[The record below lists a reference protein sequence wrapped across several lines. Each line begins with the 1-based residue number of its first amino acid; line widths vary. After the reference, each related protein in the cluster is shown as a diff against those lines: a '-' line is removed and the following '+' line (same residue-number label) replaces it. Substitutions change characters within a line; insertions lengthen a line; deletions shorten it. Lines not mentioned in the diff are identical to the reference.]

1 MREPPHIVVVR
12 REHDFRIV
20 ETSRDFPFGG
30 PVREEARWLALDWWG
45 NCYFAPFR
53 GALGHF
59 PSAVEPGLFHLMLVL
74 PGTVAPDRFVVC
86 LRDEEYAPMLYDP
99 VRSVLELFPSLT
111 RPFYEGRGEGALQNS
126 WTDAL
131 EGPGVAQMSEEEERL
146 LHLAELHLGKGR
158 SIVVPSQSDGAEPP
172 AEIVRFARGFRAETR
187 RAISICTFT
196 NAGRDN
202 LLHFGPAFCAQYST
216 SPGRS
221 LTQVLGDL
229 APLEEGG
236 SPFTPIRRKSN

>member
-12 REHDFRIV
+12 RDHDFRIV
-20 ETSRDFPFGG
+20 ETSLDFPFGG

-45 NCYFAPFR
+45 NCYFATFR

-59 PSAVEPGLFHLMLVL
+59 PSAVEPGLFYLMLVL

-99 VRSVLELFPSLT
+99 VRSVREIFPSLT
-111 RPFYEGRGEGALQNS
+111 RPFYGRRGEGALQS
-126 WTDAL
+126 GWTDSL
-131 EGPGVAQMSEEEERL
+131 EGPAAFQMTGDEERL
-146 LHLAELHLGKGR
+146 LPLAEMHLGKGR
-158 SIVVPSQSDGAEPP
+158 SVVVPSQNDGTGAS
-172 AEIVRFARGFRAETR
+172 AEIVRFSRAFRAETR

-229 APLEEGG
+229 TPLDEGG
-236 SPFTPIRRKSN
+236 SPFTPIRRKST